1 MPSGPQSSLLAVGP
15 LGSFFEAATVR
26 RDEGRLHTL
35 RKGHSDVSGQRLLY
49 LLHSPPL
56 PAVSGERL
64 RALQHLRALERHG
77 WRTTLFALG
86 SGRPP
91 TLREFD
97 ELRALCDAV
106 EIVPF
111 DVAAPARFARL
122 VRDVALRRPFQSG
135 YFVSRTAK
143 MRLKESHGPFDL
155 ALVGQLYMVPY
166 LPPGLHAS
174 YVLDS
179 VNVESR
185 RLGTI
190 ASSGRGPRAL
200 AARLQAKPADGYERR
215 VVAGARL
222 TLAVSR
228 VEYEHFDRLAPGR
241 IRLVPNGVDTVAL
254 RPREALPAEP
264 VVLFSGS
271 LGYAANVDAVRHL
284 IGDVLPFV
292 RTRAARALIVGADTP
307 RSIYRA
313 ARASTMPVAVTGYVP
328 TLRPYVEQARVLA
341 VPLRAGGGTRLK
353 ILEALAQGLP
363 VVATTIGCEG
373 LGLEHERDALIADD
387 PKAFA
392 TCLDRALTD
401 DELCRRLASAGR
413 ATVERHFD
421 SGHIGD
427 VLDEA
432 LVEAATTPRAP
443 AVVAR

>member
-1 MPSGPQSSLLAVGP
+1 MSG
-15 LGSFFEAATVR
+15 R
-26 RDEGRLHTL
+26 
-35 RKGHSDVSGQRLLY
+35 RLLY

-86 SGRPP
+86 SGRTP
-91 TLREFD
+91 TPEELED
-97 ELRALCDAV
+97 LRALCEAV

-122 VRDVALRRPFQSG
+122 ARDVALRRPFQSG
-135 YFVSRTAK
+135 FFFSRTAK
-143 MRLKESHGPFDL
+143 TQLERSLGPRPFDL
-155 ALVGQLYMVPY
+155 ALIGQLYMAPY
-166 LPPGLHAS
+166 LPPGLGAS
-174 YVLDS
+174 YVFDS

-190 ASSGRGPRAL
+190 ASSGRGPRAVT
-200 AARLQAKPADGYERR
+200 ARLQAAPATGYERR

-228 VEYEHFDRLAPGR
+228 VEYEHLDRFAPGR

-254 RPREALPAEP
+254 RPREGLPAEP

-292 RTRAARALIVGADTP
+292 RTRAARALIVGADAP
-307 RSIYRA
+307 RAVYRMT
-313 ARASTMPVAVTGYVP
+313 RASTMPVSVTGYVP

-373 LGLEHERDALIADD
+373 LGLEHEGDALIADD

-392 TCLDRALTD
+392 ACLDRALTD
-401 DELCRRLASAGR
+401 DELCRRLASEGR